1 MKEILSLK
9 NVSKRYHTPKGE
21 TLAVENMNL
30 SVYSEEFLSIV
41 GPSGCGKSTVLSII
55 SGLLKPSS
63 GEITMLEKDKKRSDI
78 VGYMLQ
84 SDYLFQWRTIEK
96 NVMLG
101 LEIKN
106 ALNEKSKKY
115 ALKLL
120 ERYGLGKFKNSYP
133 SQLSGGMR
141 QKASLIRTLAVK
153 PEILL
158 LDEPFSALDYQT
170 RLTLSREVREII
182 KKERKTAV
190 LVTHDISEAISL
202 SDRIAIL
209 SKRPSRIKKII
220 ELDKDF
226 RNLPSSEKTRN
237 KKFHEYFDVIWSE
250 FE

>member
-9 NVSKRYHTPKGE
+9 NVSKRYHTLKGE
-21 TLAVENMNL
+21 TLAVDGMNL
-30 SVYSEEFLSIV
+30 SVYSGEFLSIV
-41 GPSGCGKSTVLSII
+41 GPSGCGKSTVLSLI

-63 GEITMLEKDKKRSDI
+63 GEIVFFEKNKKRSDI

-106 ALNEKSKKY
+106 ILNEKTKKY
-115 ALKLL
+115 AIELL
-120 ERYGLGKFKNSYP
+120 EKYGLGKFRNNYP

-153 PEILL
+153 PQILL

-170 RLTLSREVREII
+170 RLTLSQEVKKII
-182 KKERKTAV
+182 KRERKTAV

-226 RNLPSSEKTRN
+226 KNLPSGEKTGN

>member
-1 MKEILSLK
+1 MKEILSLR

-63 GEITMLEKDKKRSDI
+63 GKITLLEKDKKRSDI

-106 ALNEKSKKY
+106 ALNEKSRKY
-115 ALKLL
+115 ALNLL

-220 ELDKDF
+220 ELDKSF